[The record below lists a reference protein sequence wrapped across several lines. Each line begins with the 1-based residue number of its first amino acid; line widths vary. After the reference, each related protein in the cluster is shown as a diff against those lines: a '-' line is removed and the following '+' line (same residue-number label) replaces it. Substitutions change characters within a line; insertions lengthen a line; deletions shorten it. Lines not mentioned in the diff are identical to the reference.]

1 VTDTNP
7 DNTPPPV
14 DVRTMDSKTFA
25 REREKFLRDAQK
37 RRLGEDRERAAARTY
52 RQFDSRFPKTGE

>member
-25 REREKFLRDAQK
+25 RERDAQK